1 MLAGDRYGL
10 RSHQGMGFVM
20 KKLGV
25 ALAIAIASAGA
36 AHAADLPTK
45 KNVQTPP
52 PNCFASFWTW
62 LDSSAA
68 DCPLSAGPITVYGT
82 IDLGVGY
89 ASSGAARSPVTD
101 KPAYGIQK
109 YSNSARW
116 AGTYNGLSTSVIGLK
131 LKQDLGLIGAPGWS
145 LVGVLEAGVNPYSGM
160 FDNGPR
166 SLVDN
171 NTAFTNKHPIQGTN
185 LDSSRAGQWDN
196 SQGYLGISNNTY
208 GTLTFGRTNSLAYDS
223 LAAYDPVSSV
233 AFSLIGFSNSF
244 PGFGDTETIRP
255 NTALTYRLNYQNFR
269 IGAQA
274 QIGGYGVGN
283 GSNGMYQGQ
292 VGADFPN
299 IWGGTLSFDAIGS
312 FAKDAVS
319 LSSFSGSGVTC
330 GATAC
335 LVGINSQI
343 FNANDV
349 AKATL
354 SNNIGLELLGKYK
367 RDAITVYGGYIYAR
381 LMNPSDDYLGGFQT
395 IAQGISVPGG
405 SFVKGVFTNAAITD
419 NNYNIQKVLMT
430 WWGGAKYAFRPD
442 LDFAFGYYFQSQND
456 FNTAPCTG
464 SSILISSNKCSG
476 GQQGISVFADYRPWK
491 RVDLYAGVMRSSV
504 FGGLANGFNQTV
516 NWDPTVGVRVRF

>member
-1 MLAGDRYGL
+1 
-10 RSHQGMGFVM
+10 M
-20 KKLGV
+20 KKMGYALS
-25 ALAIAIASAGA
+25 LAIAIASAGA
-36 AHAADLPTK
+36 ASAADLPTK
-45 KNVQTPP
+45 KAVQSAP

-82 IDLGVGY
+82 IDLNGSY
-89 ASSGAARSPVTD
+89 MSSGAARSGTTD

-116 AGTYNGLSTSVIGLK
+116 QANYNGLSTSVIGLK
-131 LKQDLGLIGAPGWS
+131 LKQDLGILGAPGWS

-171 NTAFTNKHPIQGTN
+171 NTRSTNGLTGTKHTPFQSTN

-255 NTALTYRLNYQNFR
+255 NTAFTYRLNYQNFR
-269 IGAQA
+269 VGAQA
-274 QIGGYGVGN
+274 QIGGYGLGN
-283 GSNGMYQGQ
+283 ATNGMYQGQ

-319 LSSFSGSGVTC
+319 LSSFSNSGVTC
-330 GATAC
+330 GAVAC
-335 LVGINSQI
+335 LVSINSQI

-354 SNNIGLELLGKYK
+354 SNNIGL
-367 RDAITVYGGYIYAR
+367 
-381 LMNPSDDYLGGFQT
+381 
-395 IAQGISVPGG
+395 
-405 SFVKGVFTNAAITD
+405 
-419 NNYNIQKVLMT
+419 
-430 WWGGAKYAFRPD
+430 
-442 LDFAFGYYFQSQND
+442 
-456 FNTAPCTG
+456 
-464 SSILISSNKCSG
+464 
-476 GQQGISVFADYRPWK
+476 
-491 RVDLYAGVMRSSV
+491 
-504 FGGLANGFNQTV
+504 
-516 NWDPTVGVRVRF
+516 

>member
-1 MLAGDRYGL
+1 
-10 RSHQGMGFVM
+10 M
-20 KKLGV
+20 KKIGYVLG
-25 ALAIAIASAGA
+25 LAIAIASAGGA
-36 AHAADLPTK
+36 SAADLPTK
-45 KNVQTPP
+45 KAVEAPK

-62 LDSSAA
+62 LDSSAT

-82 IDLGVGY
+82 IDLNGSY
-89 ASSGAARSPVTD
+89 MSSGAARSPVTD

-116 AGTYNGLSTSVIGLK
+116 QANYNGLSASAIGIK
-131 LKQDLGLIGAPGWS
+131 LKQDLGIVGAPSWS
-145 LVGVLEAGVNPYSGM
+145 LIGVLEAGVNPYSGM

-171 NTAFTNKHPIQGTN
+171 NARFTNKYPFQGTN

-196 SQGYLGISNNTY
+196 AQGYLGVSNNTY
-208 GTLTFGRTNSLAYDS
+208 GTLTFGRTNSLAFDS

-233 AFSLIGFSNSF
+233 AFSLVGFSNSF
-244 PGFGDTETIRP
+244 PGFGNTETIRP
-255 NTALTYRLNYQNFR
+255 NTAFTYRLTYQNFR

-274 QIGGYGVGN
+274 QIGGYGLGN
-283 GSNGMYQGQ
+283 ATNGMYQGQ

-299 IWGGTLSFDAIGS
+299 VWGGTLSFDAIGS

-319 LSSFSGSGVTC
+319 LSSFSGSNIVCKTPTDC
-330 GATAC
+330 GIS
-335 LVGINSQI
+335 INSQ
-343 FNANDV
+343 FFDVNDV

-405 SFVKGVFTNAAITD
+405 SFVKGVFTNAAIND
-419 NNYNIQKVLMT
+419 NNYNVQKVLMT

-456 FNTAPCTG
+456 FNTAACKG
-464 SSILISSNKCSG
+464 SGIFISSNKCSG
-476 GQQGISVFADYRPWK
+476 GQQGISVFADWRPWK
-491 RVDLYAGVMRSSV
+491 RVDLYAGVMRSAV
-504 FGGLANGFNQTV
+504 FGGIAQGFNHQV
-516 NWDPTVGVRVRF
+516 NWDPTVGIRVRF

>member
-1 MLAGDRYGL
+1 
-10 RSHQGMGFVM
+10 M
-20 KKLGV
+20 KKTGY
-25 ALAIAIASAGA
+25 ALTFAIAIASIGA
-36 AHAADLPTK
+36 ADAADLPTK
-45 KNVQTPP
+45 KATEAPK
-52 PNCFASFWTW
+52 PNCFTSFWTW

-68 DCPLSAGPITVYGT
+68 DCPLTAGPITVYGT
-82 IDLGVGY
+82 IDYNGSY
-89 ASSGAARSPVTD
+89 MSSGAARSGTTD

-109 YSNSARW
+109 YSNRPRW
-116 AGTYNGLSTSVIGLK
+116 QANYNGLSTSVIGLK
-131 LKQDLGLIGAPGWS
+131 LKQDLGILGAPGWS

-171 NTAFTNKHPIQGTN
+171 NTRATNGLTGKKNTPFQSTN
-185 LDSSRAGQWDN
+185 LDSSRDGSWDN

-255 NTALTYRLNYQNFR
+255 NSALTYRLNYQNFR

-274 QIGGYGVGN
+274 QLGGYSLGN
-283 GSNGMYQGQ
+283 GSDGMYQGQ

-319 LSSFSGSGVTC
+319 LSSFSNSGVTC
-330 GATAC
+330 GPVAC
-335 LVGINSQI
+335 LVSINNQI

-367 RDAITVYGGYIYAR
+367 HDAWTVYGGYLYAR
-381 LMNPSDDYLGGFQT
+381 LMNPSDDYAGGFDT

-405 SFVKGVFTNAAITD
+405 GFNSKGVFSQTAITS

-430 WWGGAKYAFRPD
+430 WWGGAKYAVRPD
-442 LDFAFGYYFQSQND
+442 LDVAFGYYFQSQND
-456 FNTAPCTG
+456 FNTTACTG
-464 SSILISSNKCSG
+464 FGTLISSNKCAG
-476 GQQGISVFADYRPWK
+476 GQQGLSVMADWRPWK

-504 FGGLANGFNQTV
+504 FGGLGNGFNNTV
-516 NWDPTVGVRVRF
+516 NWDPTAGVRVRF

>member
-1 MLAGDRYGL
+1 
-10 RSHQGMGFVM
+10 MGWVVM
-20 KKLGV
+20 KNIGYALG
-25 ALAIAIASAGA
+25 LAIAIASAGVA
-36 AHAADLPTK
+36 SAADLPTK
-45 KNVQTPP
+45 KTVEAAPK

-82 IDLGVGY
+82 LDLGGGY
-89 ASSGAARSPVTD
+89 FSSGADRSPVTD
-101 KPAYGIQK
+101 KMAYGIQK
-109 YSNSARW
+109 YSNASRW
-116 AGTYNGLSTSVIGLK
+116 QATYNGLSTTSIGIK
-131 LKQDLGLIGAPGWS
+131 LKQDLGILGAPGWS

-171 NTAFTNKHPIQGTN
+171 NARFTNKNVFQGTN

-196 SQGYLGISNNTY
+196 AQGYLGISNNTY

-244 PGFGDTETIRP
+244 PGFSDTETIRP
-255 NTALTYRLNYQNFR
+255 NTAFTYRLNYQNFR

-274 QIGGYGVGN
+274 QIGGYGLGN
-283 GSNGMYQGQ
+283 ATNGMYQGQ

-319 LSSFSGSGVTC
+319 LSSFSGSNIVCTH
-330 GATAC
+330 AANC
-335 LVGINSQI
+335 LISINNQL
-343 FNANDV
+343 FDPNDV

-367 RDAITVYGGYIYAR
+367 RDAITVYGGYLYAR
-381 LMNPSDDYLGGFQT
+381 LMNPSDDELGGFQT
-395 IAQGISVPGG
+395 IAQGISVPSGFF
-405 SFVKGVFTNAAITD
+405 SKGVFTNSAITD

-464 SSILISSNKCSG
+464 TGILISSNKCSG
-476 GQQGISVFADYRPWK
+476 GQQGMSLFADWRPWK

-504 FGGLANGFNQTV
+504 FGGLANGFNNQV
-516 NWDPTVGVRVRF
+516 NWDPSAGIRVRF

>member
-1 MLAGDRYGL
+1 MWG
-10 RSHQGMGFVM
+10 VM
-20 KKLGV
+20 KKTGYALG
-25 ALAIAIASAGA
+25 LAIAIAAVGA
-36 AHAADLPTK
+36 ASAADLPTK
-45 KNVQTPP
+45 KAVEAPK

-82 IDLGVGY
+82 IDLNGSY
-89 ASSGAARSPVTD
+89 MSSGAARSPVTD

-109 YSNSARW
+109 YSNSPRW
-116 AGTYNGLSTSVIGLK
+116 AAMYNGLSTTVIGLK

-171 NTAFTNKHPIQGTN
+171 NTRATNGIISGKHTPFQGVN

-269 IGAQA
+269 VGAQA
-274 QIGGYGVGN
+274 QIGGYGLGN

-299 IWGGTLSFDAIGS
+299 IWGRYVFLRRASGRSQRTRCPCR
-312 FAKDAVS
+312 VS
-319 LSSFSGSGVTC
+319 RHQ
-330 GATAC
+330 A
-335 LVGINSQI
+335 
-343 FNANDV
+343 
-349 AKATL
+349 
-354 SNNIGLELLGKYK
+354 
-367 RDAITVYGGYIYAR
+367 
-381 LMNPSDDYLGGFQT
+381 
-395 IAQGISVPGG
+395 
-405 SFVKGVFTNAAITD
+405 
-419 NNYNIQKVLMT
+419 
-430 WWGGAKYAFRPD
+430 
-442 LDFAFGYYFQSQND
+442 
-456 FNTAPCTG
+456 
-464 SSILISSNKCSG
+464 
-476 GQQGISVFADYRPWK
+476 
-491 RVDLYAGVMRSSV
+491 
-504 FGGLANGFNQTV
+504 
-516 NWDPTVGVRVRF
+516 